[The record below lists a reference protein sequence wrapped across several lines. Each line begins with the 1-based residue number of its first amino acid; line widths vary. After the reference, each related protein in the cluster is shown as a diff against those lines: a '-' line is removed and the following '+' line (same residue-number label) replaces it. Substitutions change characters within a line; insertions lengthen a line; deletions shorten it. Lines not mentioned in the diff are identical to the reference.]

1 VGPGVTT
8 VADSAAE
15 RLFPAVSPRTAGIV
29 GRYVTGQQPTSP
41 SPGARDRDTV
51 SRLRAYSAAVLDVAE
66 PLVAAEA

>member
-1 VGPGVTT
+1 MGPGVTT
-8 VADSAAE
+8 IADSAAE
-15 RLFPAVSPRTAGIV
+15 HLFPAVSPWTVGIT

-51 SRLRAYSAAVLDVAE
+51 GRLWAYSAAVLDVAE